1 MQNIRKR
8 YNTKTLISLIVLSVA
23 MLLPGGI
30 VKAQTVSVNAK
41 LDSTL
46 LFIGGQ
52 MNLTLELS
60 QPKDVNIVFP
70 QFTDTI
76 TKVIEVVSA
85 TPVDTTFHDNN
96 RITLTQQYTITC
108 FDSGLQYIP
117 PIKFELA
124 QEEIHKIY
132 ETQPMALTVIN
143 PFENVDP
150 KKGISDIKKPID
162 SPFNLAELLPYLKW
176 ILLALVVVGLI
187 VYLIIRYKRRTDGPV
202 VKKSKPKEP
211 PHITALRDLNR
222 IKAEKLWQKDKVK
235 KYHSEIT
242 DTIRLYIEN
251 RFDIP
256 SLEQTTEETLGS
268 LKGIEITDDNAY
280 EKLKQIL
287 ELADLVKFAKFKP
300 LPDENELSLTNALFF
315 VNQTKEEIKKSL
327 KEVSESQQVAVDS
340 EQSTVDSKQS
350 AVSSGQSA
358 DSNQSEKPGSS
369 VD

>member
-1 MQNIRKR
+1 
-8 YNTKTLISLIVLSVA
+8 
-23 MLLPGGI
+23 
-30 VKAQTVSVNAK
+30 
-41 LDSTL
+41 
-46 LFIGGQ
+46 
-52 MNLTLELS
+52 
-60 QPKDVNIVFP
+60 
-70 QFTDTI
+70 
-76 TKVIEVVSA
+76 
-85 TPVDTTFHDNN
+85 
-96 RITLTQQYTITC
+96 
-108 FDSGLQYIP
+108 LQYIP

-124 QEEIHKIY
+124 QEEVHKIY

-143 PFENVDP
+143 PFENIDP

-176 ILLALVVVGLI
+176 ILLALAVISLI
-187 VYLIIRYKRRTDGPV
+187 VYLIIRYKRKANGPV
-202 VKKSKPKEP
+202 VKKQKPKEP

-251 RFDIP
+251 RFDIQ
-256 SLEQTTEETLGS
+256 SLEQTTEETLDS
-268 LKGIEITDDNAY
+268 LKGIELTDDNA

-287 ELADLVKFAKFKP
+287 ELADFVKFAKLKP

-327 KEVSESQQVAVDS
+327 KEEKENLETTEDSQQLA
-340 EQSTVDSKQS
+340 VDSKQA
-350 AVSSGQSA
+350 AVSNRQSTGG
-358 DSNQSEKPGSS
+358 SQSDKPEGS